1 MSILDDQE
9 LFSKGLQLFKDN
21 NLDNSLNYINKIK
34 NKNLN
39 TLKLLSQI
47 YKKKNDVKNT
57 KIILNKIMNLDKKNL
72 YALYNL
78 GVMYYNKGGDM
89 LNEANNIKD
98 FKKYDHA
105 KKKAENLMLKGL
117 PYIEKCHELDN
128 LDRNILLVLKELYYR
143 NGNNSKYKEI
153 SEKLK

>member
-57 KIILNKIMNLDKKNL
+57 KFILNNKWAVRIPPANQLQQSAHAQLVAYYIHQNNHYFDIIDTQMASKNSE
-72 YALYNL
+72 
-78 GVMYYNKGGDM
+78 V
-89 LNEANNIKD
+89 
-98 FKKYDHA
+98 
-105 KKKAENLMLKGL
+105 
-117 PYIEKCHELDN
+117 
-128 LDRNILLVLKELYYR
+128 LV
-143 NGNNSKYKEI
+143 SI
-153 SEKLK
+153 